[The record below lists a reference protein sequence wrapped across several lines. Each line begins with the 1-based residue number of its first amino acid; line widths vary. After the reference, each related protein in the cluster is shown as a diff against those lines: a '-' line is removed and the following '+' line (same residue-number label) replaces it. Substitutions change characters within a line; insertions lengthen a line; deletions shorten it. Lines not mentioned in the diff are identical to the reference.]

1 MFEIRRPDTHTSMQK
16 TRGHYRNETATD
28 DLPGEAELAFWH
40 ALAGPFLAT
49 MDDFEYQHD
58 AVREPATEK
67 CYNLS
72 ERTAQFGENVIRFA
86 KSLPFNPVNNRIIE
100 QFVGSGTSIGAN
112 YCEANDSV
120 SPKDFRHRIS
130 ICRKESKETRFW
142 LRMLATAEP
151 SRKDEA
157 RVLWCEATELNLI
170 FGSIWRKSSH

>member
-1 MFEIRRPDTHTSMQK
+1 MFETRRPDTHTSVQK
-16 TRGHYRNETATD
+16 TRDHHRNANGHD
-28 DLPGEAELAFWH
+28 DLLGEAELAFWQ
-40 ALAGPFLAT
+40 ALAAPFLAT
-49 MDDFEYQHD
+49 LDDFEHQHD

-72 ERTAQFGENVIRFA
+72 ERTAQFGETVIRFA
-86 KSLPFNPVNNRIIE
+86 KSLPFSPVNNRIIE
-100 QFVGSGTSIGAN
+100 QFVAAGTSIGAN
-112 YCEANDSV
+112 YCEAEDHV

-142 LRMLATAEP
+142 LRMIPTAEP

-157 RVLWCEATELNLI
+157 RVLWCEATEFNLI